1 MEGYHFSH
9 DSLLLCKLPIDPTA
23 NEEHASRKRSH
34 IDLKS
39 KDCPDT
45 LLDVDQGNCDGS
57 FKTSAR
63 WEASEELDAFLSVM
77 LKPMPRFDRRAIIR
91 EFPRPRPTS
100 IATIP
105 PSSSQG

>member
-34 IDLKS
+34 ID
-39 KDCPDT
+39 T
-45 LLDVDQGNCDGS
+45 LLDVNQGNCDGS

-100 IATIP
+100 IAAIP